1 MKPAA
6 SWVAKWQRI
15 ETYVAGMYAVQVLG
29 HLPGEIIGILEDAG
43 VRYVPRDGS
52 DPDAGLIEDE

>member
-1 MKPAA
+1 VPG
-6 SWVAKWQRI
+6 I
-15 ETYVAGMYAVQVLG
+15 YAVQVLG
-29 HLPGEIIGILEDAG
+29 QLPGDIVGALEDAG